1 MLGQGQAL
9 RGPYGLCTGTK
20 GKVWKDTY
28 QDYQDLNAGYLKRG
42 NLEED
47 VVETTNL

>member
-9 RGPYGLCTGTK
+9 RGPYGLCTETK